1 MNSDLLGSAAA
12 VLTTASFLPQALQ
25 VIRTRDTAAI
35 SLAMYSMFVTGVALW
50 LAYGLLIG
58 ELPVILANAV
68 TLGLASIILTRK
80 VQDTLARRR
89 PLG

>member
-89 PLG
+89 PQG